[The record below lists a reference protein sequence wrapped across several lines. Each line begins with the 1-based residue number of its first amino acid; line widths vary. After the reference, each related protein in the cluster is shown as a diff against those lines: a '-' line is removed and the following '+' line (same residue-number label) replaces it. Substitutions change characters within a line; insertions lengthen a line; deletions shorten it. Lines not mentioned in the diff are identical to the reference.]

1 MDIFKSDSLKVPKLP
16 FRLSLRATNSLATAT
31 RQSLSVLCLW
41 MFSIVSSVLTEDGAF
56 ALFFRPHPGGFDS
69 SRVPTPGNLLSKAKK
84 NTYALAGRTRY
95 IFPTALKRIFKFFLK
110 SMRKVTRQ
118 GRQTE
123 VIVPVPFGWECRRES
138 SRRRCVVPIFSAA
151 ESLKK

>member
-1 MDIFKSDSLKVPKLP
+1 MGHLP
-16 FRLSLRATNSLATAT
+16 S
-31 RQSLSVLCLW
+31 
-41 MFSIVSSVLTEDGAF
+41 
-56 ALFFRPHPGGFDS
+56 FF
-69 SRVPTPGNLLSKAKK
+69 VPTPGDLTAQESPLPGICYPRQKK

-138 SRRRCVVPIFSAA
+138 SRRRCVVPIFSGA

>member
-1 MDIFKSDSLKVPKLP
+1 MSSRREVFIRIPALLQRKMLIETKNRSLK
-16 FRLSLRATNSLATAT
+16 
-31 RQSLSVLCLW
+31 CLKHYSTVRS
-41 MFSIVSSVLTEDGAF
+41 MKKFAVLTEDGAF
-56 ALFFRPHPGGFDS
+56 ALLFRPHPEGFDS
-69 SRVPTPGNLLSKAKK
+69 SGVPTPGNLLSKAKK